1 MLRNILMT
9 TVIASA
15 MIGSAYAADLGYR
28 PALRKTGSK
37 LLITH
42 GTRPKAA
49 IKTLVIHRT
58 LPLVHSTHATSAPEP
73 GGLATLPNGKDAP
86 AVTTSVS
93 RDDVARSSLKGNQQN
108 TISSVV
114 VPDYVVELFFREGA
128 KIIELLRATGYSD
141 HARHEIPPE
150 VIALE
155 PALAM
160 FRFVKRPEGD
170 IGLVSGP

>member
-1 MLRNILMT
+1 L
-9 TVIASA
+9 
-15 MIGSAYAADLGYR
+15 
-28 PALRKTGSK
+28 KTETGD
-37 LLITH
+37 T
-42 GTRPKAA
+42 A
-49 IKTLVIHRT
+49 
-58 LPLVHSTHATSAPEP
+58 THAISAPEP

-141 HARHEIPPE
+141 YARHEIPPE